1 MTKHGTVSQS
11 LSSQRRADAMWR
23 FERDLV
29 GNQAVVY
36 AGVDEVGR
44 GCIAGPVYAGAVVL
58 GGDACDWL
66 GIDDSKKLTK
76 RRREALYELIMNRAV
91 ATGIGVATVEEIDEY
106 NILEASRI
114 AMGRAIEALKVQVE
128 MTLVDGISS
137 PLPVRHPYITVVDGD
152 AQSLSIAAASIIA
165 KVERDRFMARLAE
178 EYPGYGFEQNAGYG
192 TPAHLRALREHG
204 PTPYHRR
211 TFSPVKRTEQL
222 ELGI

>member
-1 MTKHGTVSQS
+1 M
-11 LSSQRRADAMWR
+11 ADTMWR

-29 GNQAVVY
+29 GNRALVY

-66 GIDDSKKLTK
+66 GINDSKKLTK
-76 RRREALYELIMNRAV
+76 KRREALYELIMDRAV

-114 AMGRAIEALKVQVE
+114 AMGRAIENLKVEVE
-128 MTLVDGISS
+128 LTLVDGLYS

-152 AQSLSIAAASIIA
+152 AKTLSIAAASIIA
-165 KVERDRFMARLAE
+165 KVERDRYMERLSK
-178 EYPGYGFEQNAGYG
+178 EYPAYGFEQNAGYG
-192 TPAHLRALREHG
+192 TPAHIRALREYG
-204 PTPYHRR
+204 PTPHHRC
-211 TFSPVKRTEQL
+211 TFAPVKRTEQL